1 MKLAQNLEEIQSKA
15 LPDFAFSGEQGT
27 IGSIVSEFIKYLF
40 PLAGILLLLYF
51 LYGGF
56 GLMIS
61 GGEPKAVQ
69 SAKSKIT
76 NALVGFLII
85 FAAYWIV
92 QILGTILG
100 IEAITNI
107 FG

>member
-1 MKLAQNLEEIQSKA
+1 MKLSQNLENIQREA
-15 LPDFAFSGEQGT
+15 LPGFTFSGEQGT

-40 PLAGILLLLYF
+40 PLAGILLLLYLIF
-51 LYGGF
+51 GGF
-56 GLMIS
+56 SLMTS
-61 GGEPKAVQ
+61 GGDPKAVQ

-76 NALVGFLII
+76 NALVGFII
-85 FAAYWIV
+85 VFVSYWIV
-92 QILGTILG
+92 QILGTVLG

>member
-15 LPDFAFSGEQGT
+15 FPEFKFSGEQGT
-27 IGSIVSEFIKYLF
+27 VGNIVSEFIKYLF
-40 PLAGILLLLYF
+40 PLAGILLLLYLLF
-51 LYGGF
+51 GGF
-56 GLMIS
+56 SLMTS
-61 GGEPKAVQ
+61 GGDPKAVQ
-69 SAKSKIT
+69 DAKSKIT
-76 NALVGFLII
+76 NALIGFIII
-85 FAAYWIV
+85 FASYWIV